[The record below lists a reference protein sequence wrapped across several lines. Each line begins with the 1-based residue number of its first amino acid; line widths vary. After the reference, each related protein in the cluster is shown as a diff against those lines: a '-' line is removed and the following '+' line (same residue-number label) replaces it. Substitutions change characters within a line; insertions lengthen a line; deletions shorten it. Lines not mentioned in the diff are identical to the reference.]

1 MSGDVPPANTELADI
16 LRDQLARLNDERQD
30 FPWENGLPPAIAAS
44 IELCLAKIQSS
55 DLTRGSGG
63 ANRRKTLPG
72 ANSLFSRRMEFLA
85 SDNHIAAATTDC
97 KETKGK
103 KNPARHLVAR
113 GALTMLLA
121 RKAWLKEVSRSL
133 AADRWGRSG

>member
-1 MSGDVPPANTELADI
+1 MRTRLAFLAALPPGQRIVFVKE
-16 LRDQLARLNDERQD
+16 ARLKLED
-30 FPWENGLPPAIAAS
+30 
-44 IELCLAKIQSS
+44 
-55 DLTRGSGG
+55 
-63 ANRRKTLPG
+63 
-72 ANSLFSRRMEFLA
+72 
-85 SDNHIAAATTDC
+85 HIAAATTDC